1 MPSCLTCGHEN
12 REGARF
18 CDSCGASLVSELGA
32 GSRRTVTVLFTDVV
46 GSTGLGERLDPERL
60 QALLGRYFDVARDVI
75 ERHGGTVEKFIGDAV
90 VAVFGI
96 PRLREDD
103 ALRAVRAAVDIR
115 EALDALDADPD
126 RVRARTGVHTGEVI
140 VGDAV
145 GGGKLA
151 TGDAMNV
158 AARLEQRAGADEIL
172 ISAATHRLVHDA
184 VQVEEADR
192 LLLKGRDAPVEV
204 YRLLKVDPSALGF
217 ARRLTAPMVGRDRE
231 LSLLRAAFDRA
242 VSDRA
247 CQLFTVLGVGGV
259 GKSRLLGAFVDEL
272 DDRATVLRGRCLP
285 YGDGIT
291 FWPIIEAVRPAA
303 ALLGSEDPATSL
315 AKIAALVP
323 DDDQADKIARQVGQ
337 IMGLEGGE
345 AVREE
350 TFWAIR
356 RLLEGMARTRPVAL
370 VIDDMQWAEPTMLEL
385 VEHIADW
392 AVDAPILVACMAR
405 PELLEVSPGWGGGKL
420 NATSI
425 SLEPLTPADL
435 GSLVANLLA
444 VDRIDPSVRDRIV
457 QAAEG
462 HPLFAEETL
471 AMLVEQGRIVLRDET
486 WVAAGDLAE
495 LAVPP
500 TTSALISARIDQL
513 DASERITLHRA
524 AVIGQLFYRDALIA
538 MTGGM
543 DPGRELAALTRKQ
556 FVHPESSDLAGS
568 DALAFRHLM
577 IRDAAYEGI
586 PKVERADLHERFA
599 DWLER
604 AVADRHVEYDEILGF
619 HLERA
624 CRYLEELG
632 QTGDRQRAIAI
643 RAADRFASAARRA
656 TARIDL
662 PAAASLLGRAVAVL
676 DEEDPTYP
684 ELLWE
689 SGVAWNRQGENERAS
704 HVLTKALGLATDVGD
719 ARLERRVRLDLWWAD
734 AIGPHRSPPRDMA
747 DQVSRL
753 IPELEGSD
761 DDLGLAKAW
770 QLVAEQAWNAGQVES
785 MREPLA
791 QALVHA
797 RLAGDRL
804 EENEARISLLHVD
817 RVGPAKPHDMLARYA
832 EVAAE
837 AAGDRRF
844 EAQVLGCEA
853 VAHAMLGEF
862 ALARSL
868 LERYRET
875 IRDLGIYYA
884 EFWLA
889 DTTWFV
895 EMLAGDAVA
904 AEAGIRIV
912 EGHAAAQS
920 DQRVEAAVGSRLAHS
935 LYGQGRYEEAGQS
948 LLASRQD
955 PGERVGTRVL
965 WLSASAKVAARR
977 SDDDLALA
985 HAREAV
991 ALAETMDDLNLHG
1004 DALMDLAEVLSM
1016 GGRVSEADPAIEAA
1030 IGLFELKG
1038 NLVSAARATETLGRA
1053 SSA

>member
-1 MPSCLTCGHEN
+1 MPSCPTCGHET

-18 CDSCGASLVSELGA
+18 CDNCGASLVAELGA
-32 GSRRTVTVLFTDVV
+32 GSRRTVSVLFTDVV
-46 GSTGLGERLDPERL
+46 GSTELGERLDPERL

-103 ALRAVRAAVDIR
+103 ALRAVRAAADIR
-115 EALDALDADPD
+115 EALEELDANPD

-184 VQVEEADR
+184 VQVEEAER
-192 LLLKGRDAPVEV
+192 LQLKGRDERVQV

-247 CQLFTVLGVGGV
+247 CQLFTVLGTGGV

-272 DDRATVLRGRCLP
+272 GEGATVLRGRCLP

-291 FWPIIEAVRPAA
+291 FWPIIEAIRPAA
-303 ALLGSEDPATSL
+303 ALSGSEDPATSL
-315 AKIAALVP
+315 AKIAALIP
-323 DDDQADKIARQVGQ
+323 GDDQAERIARQVAQ

-435 GSLVANLLA
+435 GSLVTNLLA
-444 VDRIDPSVRDRIV
+444 VDRIDPTVRDRIV

-513 DASERITLHRA
+513 DGSERITLQRA
-524 AVIGQLFYRDALIA
+524 AVIGQVFYREALVA
-538 MTGGM
+538 LTDGT

-556 FVHPESSDLAGS
+556 FVHPERSDLAGT

-604 AVADRHVEYDEILGF
+604 AVADRHLEYDEILGF

-689 SGVAWNRQGENERAS
+689 SGVAWNRQGDNERAAK
-704 HVLTKALGLATDVGD
+704 VLTKALGLATDTGD

-734 AIGPHRSPPRDMA
+734 AIGPHRSPPKDMA
-747 DQVSRL
+747 DQVSKL
-753 IPELEGSD
+753 IPELERSG
-761 DDLGLAKAW
+761 DDLGLTKAW
-770 QLVAEQAWNAGQVES
+770 QLVAEQAWSAGQVES

-791 QALVHA
+791 RALVHA

-804 EENEARISLLHVD
+804 EENEVRVSMLFVD
-817 RVGPAKPHDMLARYA
+817 RRGPAKPHDMLARYA

-837 AAGDRRF
+837 GAGDRRF
-844 EAQVLGCEA
+844 EAEVLGCAA

-868 LERYRET
+868 LGRYGEI
-875 IRDLGIYYA
+875 IRDLGIYYV
-884 EFWLA
+884 EYLA
-889 DTTWFV
+889 RRHDLV
-895 EMLAGDAVA
+895 RRDARRRRGRGGGRDPDRRG
-904 AEAGIRIV
+904 ERYG
-912 EGHAAAQS
+912 
-920 DQRVEAAVGSRLAHS
+920 AVGRAGRGRRRIPTGPFALRPGPLRGGGGELARLAAGS
-935 LYGQGRYEEAGQS
+935 GR
-948 LLASRQD
+948 
-955 PGERVGTRVL
+955 
-965 WLSASAKVAARR
+965 ARR
-977 SDDDLALA
+977 
-985 HAREAV
+985 HAGPVAVRERQSGGEAV
-991 ALAETMDDLNLHG
+991 
-1004 DALMDLAEVLSM
+1004 
-1016 GGRVSEADPAIEAA
+1016 GR
-1030 IGLFELKG
+1030 
-1038 NLVSAARATETLGRA
+1038 
-1053 SSA
+1053 